1 MWKTVTIKYVGL
13 YIPDDFS
20 LIAVQWKRGILLR
33 LCAIYFS
40 SLVHFSL
47 ETVITYDASIFVDH
61 ACLRTFFSLPNS
73 FYPKARNCFWRLGEP
88 KLGYRCAW
96 VHRHWRCFF
105 LNRRK
110 RLAEYGKLYKR
121 TGKQNE
127 WAHVYDT
134 LNLCSERRFGI
145 GNNMTDVEVDKTSRD
160 GTWLIKNE
168 QWMKLKT
175 DETYKRRTVHQWNK
189 RYGQVYRHRFLLDW
203 VEVWGLSAGMREW
216 SPNSRC
222 LLWSHLSPRV

>member
-33 LCAIYFS
+33 LCAIYFFS
-40 SLVHFSL
+40 WVHFSL

-110 RLAEYGKLYKR
+110 RLAEYGTLYQR
-121 TGKQNE
+121 TGMASFNVIKKLSWVTKRMGPCVRHSEFMQ
-127 WAHVYDT
+127 WAT
-134 LNLCSERRFGI
+134 F
-145 GNNMTDVEVDKTSRD
+145 
-160 GTWLIKNE
+160 
-168 QWMKLKT
+168 
-175 DETYKRRTVHQWNK
+175 
-189 RYGQVYRHRFLLDW
+189 RYW
-203 VEVWGLSAGMREW
+203 
-216 SPNSRC
+216 
-222 LLWSHLSPRV
+222 